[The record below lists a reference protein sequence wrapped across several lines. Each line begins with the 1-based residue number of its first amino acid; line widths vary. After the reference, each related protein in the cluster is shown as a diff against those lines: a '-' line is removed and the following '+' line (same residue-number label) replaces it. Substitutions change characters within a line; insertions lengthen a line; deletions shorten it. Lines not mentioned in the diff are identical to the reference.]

1 MDPLPKNYCVIT
13 TEPTIIE
20 HFFSNHSILPSSLLV
35 KIVNILGI
43 LWCVHSI
50 RNNQSFKDEEEQFF
64 SQEDWE
70 QLNKF
75 IGYKEE
81 ENSISIINASK
92 EDALLTSLE
101 VHMNRNA
108 SKLTDEAQHCLAEL
122 SCKNL
127 NCSMKFFPE
136 TKVFDIN
143 LGSYQLSSPSGLL
156 AVV

>member
-1 MDPLPKNYCVIT
+1 M
-13 TEPTIIE
+13 
-20 HFFSNHSILPSSLLV
+20 HSF
-35 KIVNILGI
+35 
-43 LWCVHSI
+43 

-75 IGYKEE
+75 IGYKED
-81 ENSISIINASK
+81 ENSLSIINVGKA
-92 EDALLTSLE
+92 DTLLTYLE

-108 SKLTDEAQHCLAEL
+108 SRLTDEAQHCLAEL
-122 SCKNL
+122 SCEDL
-127 NCSMKFFPE
+127 NCSVKFFPE

>member
-1 MDPLPKNYCVIT
+1 MI
-13 TEPTIIE
+13 
-20 HFFSNHSILPSSLLV
+20 H
-35 KIVNILGI
+35 
-43 LWCVHSI
+43 WCAHLS

-75 IGYKEE
+75 IGYKED
-81 ENSISIINASK
+81 ENSLSINVGK
-92 EDALLTSLE
+92 VDTLLTSLE

-122 SCKNL
+122 SCEDL
-127 NCSMKFFPE
+127 NCSMKLFPE

>member
-1 MDPLPKNYCVIT
+1 M
-13 TEPTIIE
+13 
-20 HFFSNHSILPSSLLV
+20 HSS
-35 KIVNILGI
+35 
-43 LWCVHSI
+43 

-75 IGYKEE
+75 IGYKED
-81 ENSISIINASK
+81 ENSLSIINVGK
-92 EDALLTSLE
+92 VDTLLTSLE
-101 VHMNRNA
+101 VHMNHNA

-122 SCKNL
+122 SCEDL